1 MTSLATKIH
10 LPVPASQVWQV
21 IGGFNALPDW
31 HPGIEKSELED
42 GGTVRRL
49 TVPGAGTVVERLENL
64 DDNARSYSYTIVEG
78 PLPVADYAAT
88 IRVVEDD
95 DGKGCTVE
103 WTSDFEPTGPE
114 ADALAVIR
122 GVFEAGLKNL
132 EAMFGRS

>member
-1 MTSLATKIH
+1 MTSLASKIH

-49 TVPGAGTVVERLENL
+49 TVPGAGTIVERLENL
-64 DDNARSYSYTIVEG
+64 DDNARSYSYSIVEG
-78 PLPVADYAAT
+78 PLPVSSYVAT

-114 ADALAVIR
+114 ADALGAFR
-122 GVFEAGLKNL
+122 GVYEAGLKNL
-132 EAMFGRS
+132 EAMFGRG